1 MSASEDDRSDDLETG
16 EDGDFADWEEEDDE
30 ARPARCLFSDATHA
44 SSAAALRH
52 AAEAYGFDLRALR
65 ATHAPDFYSVIQCL
79 NYARSRVAGGVSGA
93 AAAEAA
99 LAGIARG
106 EHRDERFLAPA
117 LEDDPLLFE
126 WEAYAGDGD
135 DAHARIEDDE
145 EAERAASRTAALTLA
160 ATAAGPAPD
169 DAANDDPDASARAP
183 RAPPADAAPRLAAAL
198 AAAEAENAALRL
210 RVLELTNALGGA
222 PADEDAPA
230 NVGAAVFSLER
241 REGESET
248 ETKTKDDDEEPLD
261 GRLPTKSER
270 NASDASDASDASAS
284 RARVVRGT
292 PSSLQTTLQRVDDNY
307 FGSYAYFDIH
317 RTMLDD
323 VARTR
328 AYRDALERNP
338 SLVRGAK
345 VVDVG
350 CGTGILSMFAARGGA
365 SKVVGID
372 GAAPIARVAR
382 ANVRRAG
389 LQKTVTVARGKAEAL
404 VAGGSREVDS
414 DEETEASGGDPL
426 VPFPASDLGT
436 YDVLVSEW
444 MGYALLYESMLDT
457 VIVARDAL
465 LKPGGAVL
473 PDVATIR
480 VAGFSRLAT
489 SAPFWDDVYGFEM
502 PEVQDRL
509 REDACKAAMVTPMK
523 GAHACTDAAT
533 VKRLDLCSIAVDDL
547 EFTSAWVDLAARSD
561 GVRGDEDDASV
572 KAGAGEGATGLT
584 QRSVV
589 IEDDAVDSPVM
600 VHGVALWFDT
610 EFGARFCAECAPTL
624 STSPHERQTH
634 WAQTML
640 HLPEPI
646 ALIPPGSE
654 EAASGAETSGK
665 VGTRGNPA
673 AKIKCRVGM
682 AKCAE
687 SERARA
693 LDISLECV
701 PVSAEG
707 VEGDAFAKIYPM

>member
-1 MSASEDDRSDDLETG
+1 M
-16 EDGDFADWEEEDDE
+16 
-30 ARPARCLFSDATHA
+30 
-44 SSAAALRH
+44 
-52 AAEAYGFDLRALR
+52 
-65 ATHAPDFYSVIQCL
+65 
-79 NYARSRVAGGVSGA
+79 
-93 AAAEAA
+93 
-99 LAGIARG
+99 
-106 EHRDERFLAPA
+106 
-117 LEDDPLLFE
+117 
-126 WEAYAGDGD
+126 
-135 DAHARIEDDE
+135 
-145 EAERAASRTAALTLA
+145 
-160 ATAAGPAPD
+160 
-169 DAANDDPDASARAP
+169 
-183 RAPPADAAPRLAAAL
+183 
-198 AAAEAENAALRL
+198 
-210 RVLELTNALGGA
+210 LELTNALGGA

-270 NASDASDASDASAS
+270 NASDASDASDASVS

-589 IEDDAVDSPVM
+589 IEDDAVDAPVM